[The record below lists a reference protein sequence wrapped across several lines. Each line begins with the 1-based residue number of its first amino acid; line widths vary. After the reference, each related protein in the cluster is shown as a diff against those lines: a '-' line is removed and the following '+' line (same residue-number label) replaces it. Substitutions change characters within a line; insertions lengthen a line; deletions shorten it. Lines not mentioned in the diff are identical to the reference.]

1 MRAPAPAASSD
12 WSTGVASLIR
22 LDNDVAA
29 ESPPFFRCV
38 ASARRNG
45 PVSFGCRVVWPRA
58 GGCIDKNVTGNQYE
72 SRCRRGRTARAVST
86 KTTLCTVHTLK
97 LFFISY

>member
-38 ASARRNG
+38 ASARRNV

-72 SRCRRGRTARAVST
+72 PRCRRRGHGSTARAVPT
-86 KTTLCTVHTLK
+86 
-97 LFFISY
+97 